1 MNKNPLAGLL
11 SVSAGNVF
19 ASMVIS
25 GLLLGYFV
33 DTWLDT
39 RPVFMLI
46 FGALGL
52 IGGFK
57 RVHQLIGMRDREH
70 HES

>member
-25 GLLLGYFV
+25 GLLLGYLV
-33 DTWLDT
+33 DSWFDT

-52 IGGFK
+52 IGGIK
-57 RVHQLIGMRDREH
+57 RVHQLLGMRDREH